1 MLFRSG
7 NKMIRKFKIW
17 FNTKVLKR
25 QYIIGIDYGN
35 SKDYGCKVNGYR
47 NKNGVV
53 KITNIKYF

>member
-1 MLFRSG
+1 
-7 NKMIRKFKIW
+7 MIRKFKIW

-25 QYIIGIDYGN
+25 QYIMGIDYGN
-35 SKDYGCKVNGYR
+35 SKDYGYR

>member
-1 MLFRSG
+1 
-7 NKMIRKFKIW
+7 MICRFKIW

-25 QYIIGIDYGN
+25 QYIMGIDYGN
-35 SKDYGCKVNGYR
+35 GKDYGCKVNGYR

>member
-1 MLFRSG
+1 
-7 NKMIRKFKIW
+7 MIRRFKIW

-25 QYIIGIDYGN
+25 QYIMGIDYGN
-35 SKDYGCKVNGYR
+35 GKDYGCKVGGYR